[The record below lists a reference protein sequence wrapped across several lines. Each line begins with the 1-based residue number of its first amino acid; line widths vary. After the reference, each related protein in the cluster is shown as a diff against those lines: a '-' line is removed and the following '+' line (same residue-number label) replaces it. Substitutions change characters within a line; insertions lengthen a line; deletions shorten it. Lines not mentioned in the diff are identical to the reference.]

1 MTQYIGKF
9 GEYTALSR
17 LLINDIEAYPAI
29 KVNQQNYDLTAI
41 TKQGRVVRIEVKST
55 ELHNS
60 ATNNTIGALAKTFDF
75 LVVVV
80 AQGQK
85 ADCYVMTHAEAI
97 AIKAGSLQLGITESR
112 DGKKRVKESIAIHLE
127 RWNRIR
133 DFSAPQDSST

>member
-1 MTQYIGKF
+1 MTHYIGKF

-41 TKQGRVVRIEVKST
+41 TKQGQVVRIEVKAT
-55 ELHNS
+55 ELDN
-60 ATNNTIGALAKTFDF
+60 ATTNNTIGALAKTFDF

-85 ADCYVMTHAEAI
+85 ADCYVLTHAEAI
-97 AIKAGSLQLGITESR
+97 AIKSKSVHLGVTESR
-112 DGKKRVKESIAIHLE
+112 GGKKRVKESFNVHRE
-127 RWNRIR
+127 RWDRIR
-133 DFSAPQDSST
+133 DFQAPS